1 MAQLRYAFA
10 AGVAAALLAGCGS
23 GAEKAAEALAEQA
36 RQAADAG
43 TATGPAQAG
52 RQQIRFR
59 TDEGTLLHVQGAHVA
74 LPDDFPADIG
84 LPEGYTLVSVMT
96 MGATQSL
103 VMQSEQGLPSLF
115 EHFQTGQA
123 SRGWTETLSMQGTG
137 GWMLGFE
144 KEKRDLLV
152 NLSSDVDGRT
162 VVSLSVQAR

>member
-1 MAQLRYAFA
+1 MAQLRYALAASFA
-10 AGVAAALLAGCGS
+10 VALLAGCGS
-23 GAEKAAEALAEQA
+23 AADKATEALAEQA
-36 RQAADAG
+36 RQAADG
-43 TATGPAQAG
+43 DTATGPAQPG
-52 RQQIRFR
+52 TQEIRFQ
-59 TDEGTLLHVQGAHVA
+59 TEEGTLLHVQGEHVA

-103 VMQSEQGLPSLF
+103 VLQSKQGLPSLF

-144 KEKRDLLV
+144 KENRGLLV